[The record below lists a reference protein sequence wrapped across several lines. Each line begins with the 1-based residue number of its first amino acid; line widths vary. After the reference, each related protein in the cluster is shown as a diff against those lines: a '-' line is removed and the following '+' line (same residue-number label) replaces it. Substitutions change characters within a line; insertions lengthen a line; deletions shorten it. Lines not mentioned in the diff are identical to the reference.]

1 MVPVY
6 DDLLGDV
13 DSILGIRDDLGVA
26 LHPVFIVT
34 RTWSA
39 GTELGEGDYS
49 DTELQMLPSPR
60 IKEFA
65 DDYKIKEG
73 GAIQQGDIMLKM
85 ISKQSYPKRSDVDCS
100 VDQQFIE
107 KFYKINDIFYRV
119 IFVWEQHVTWNV
131 HLRRVSDQ
139 TRRQ

>member
-1 MVPVY
+1 MAPVY

-26 LHPVFIVT
+26 LHPVFLVT
-34 RTWSA
+34 REWSA
-39 GTELGEGDYS
+39 GTEIGEGDFTDS
-49 DTELQMLPSPR
+49 EKQVLPSPR
-60 IKEFA
+60 IKEYA

-73 GAIQQGDIMLKM
+73 GAIQQGDIILKM
-85 ISKQSYPKRSDVDCS
+85 ISKQSYPNRSDIDCS
-100 VDQQFIE
+100 VGAQHVE
-107 KFYKINDIFYRV
+107 KFYKINEVFYRV

-139 TRRQ
+139 TRK